1 MTARR
6 VRDIE
11 YQLLPGT
18 DRNTT
23 DIVIER
29 NGAIAVRPPAGYTA
43 EQVDAVVD
51 SKRMWIYRNLAEWKD
66 LNASTVTRE
75 WVNGETFLYLGRA
88 YRLSLVSGQGCALQ
102 LKEGRFCL
110 SRSVIEEGGVQAAR
124 QAFMSYYTAK
134 CMQRFSHRVAYFA
147 PKVGVKVA
155 AIKVK
160 NMSYRWASCGKNGG
174 LNIHWKCMMA
184 PQKSSTILWCMSCVI
199 FINVITPMLFGMRLI
214 RSFQIIETGR
224 NGCVGTGLV
233 WIFDAYLIVAY
244 THHVKVLGFKCAS
257 YSFRGKAQ

>member
-51 SKRMWIYRNLAEWKD
+51 SKRLWIYRNLAEWKD

-88 YRLSLVSGQGCALQ
+88 YRLSLVSDQGCALQ

-110 SRSVIEEGGVQAAR
+110 SRSVIEQGGVQAAR
-124 QAFMSYYTAK
+124 QAFSAYYTEK
-134 CMQRFSHRVAYFA
+134 CMQRFSQRVAYFT

-160 NMSYRWASCGKNGG
+160 NMRYRWASCGKNGG

-184 PQKSSTILWCMSCVI
+184 PPK
-199 FINVITPMLFGMRLI
+199 
-214 RSFQIIETGR
+214 IIDYIVVHELCHFHQR
-224 NGCVGTGLV
+224 NHT
-233 WIFDAYLIVAY
+233 DAFWNEVDKIMPDYRDRKEWLRRY
-244 THHVKVLGFKCAS
+244 GAS
-257 YSFRGKAQ
+257 LDI